1 MAPTRPEPAP
11 RIIAELRCGRT
22 RSVRGSCCLLVLI
35 VSTSSCLAQHVAVAD
50 WGGEARFAGSRDP
63 AWQTRPRRPYQKEKI
78 FSQKRSST
86 RVTPALNRSEEHT
99 SELQSRGHLVCRLLL
114 E

>member
-22 RSVRGSCCLLVLI
+22 RSARSSSCLLVLI

-63 AWQTRPRRPYQKEKI
+63 AWQTRPRRPDQKDKV
-78 FSQKRSST
+78 FAQKRPST
-86 RVTPALNRSEEHT
+86 RVTRALNGGPEAPFQPNRR
-99 SELQSRGHLVCRLLL
+99 QSTA
-114 E
+114 